1 MLKTPFTGEAR
12 AEHSSVVCFNF
23 VAKPLRREGAGP
35 LFGVRVS
42 EADAPEEQAFCE
54 KAVIIFNVIST

>member
-1 MLKTPFTGEAR
+1 MFTGGAR

-23 VAKPLRREGAGP
+23 VAKPLRREGTGP

-42 EADAPEEQAFCE
+42 FADAPEEQAFCE
-54 KAVIIFNVIST
+54 KAV

>member
-1 MLKTPFTGEAR
+1 MRVILRVLKTVFTGGAR

-23 VAKPLRREGAGP
+23 VSKPLRREGTDP

-42 EADAPEEQAFCE
+42 FADAPEEQAFCE
-54 KAVIIFNVIST
+54 KAV